1 MTTITIKIEAPE
13 LAQAILLAAERLS
26 SLTTVETTTTM
37 EPVLKIGIEAVR
49 AKLASLTDEG
59 KNKEVVELL
68 NSFGAKK
75 LSEIP
80 KDKYAELLI
89 AARAL

>member
-26 SLTTVETTTTM
+26 SLTTVETTTTTVP
-37 EPVLKIGIEAVR
+37 EVKLSIEEVR
-49 AKLASLTDEG
+49 AKLASLTDKG

-75 LSEIP
+75 LSEIS
-80 KDKYAELLI
+80 KDKYGELFAAAE
-89 AARAL
+89 AL